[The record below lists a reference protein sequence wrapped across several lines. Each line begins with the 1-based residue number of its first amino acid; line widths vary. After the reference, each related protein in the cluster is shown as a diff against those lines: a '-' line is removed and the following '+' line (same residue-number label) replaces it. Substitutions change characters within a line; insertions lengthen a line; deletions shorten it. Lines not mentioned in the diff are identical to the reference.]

1 MLAGSF
7 QAWPKL
13 RLKLADRRDSSLDC
27 LDFAQAGQRAGLSEN
42 GLVEIL
48 VKCGLALLMGLLDLP
63 LVVFDLWN
71 QIDDE
76 AAWTEAGYQL
86 IRYAVVA
93 PENARDEDRARAVDM
108 AIGQLGEAL
117 W

>member
-1 MLAGSF
+1 M
-7 QAWPKL
+7 
-13 RLKLADRRDSSLDC
+13 
-27 LDFAQAGQRAGLSEN
+27 SEN

-93 PENARDEDRARAVDM
+93 SENARDEDRARAVDM